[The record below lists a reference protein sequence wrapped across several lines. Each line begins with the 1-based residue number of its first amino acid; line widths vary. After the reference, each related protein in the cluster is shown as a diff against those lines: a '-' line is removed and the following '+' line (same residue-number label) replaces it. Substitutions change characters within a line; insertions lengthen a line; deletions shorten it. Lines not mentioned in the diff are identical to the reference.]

1 MVQQPRNEQPLYS
14 CVIPVDSVT
23 GYSDEE
29 VIVFGTSIED
39 AKQQAEQLLIDQY
52 ECNSD
57 QIEQLMQLA
66 KIELLASWC
75 SPDRGDEQEL

>member
-1 MVQQPRNEQPLYS
+1 MVQQPRNDQPLYS
-14 CVIPVDSVT
+14 CVVPVDTVT
-23 GYSDEE
+23 GHADEE

-39 AKQQAEQLLIDQY
+39 AKHQAEQLLIAQY
-52 ECNSD
+52 ECNSH

-75 SPDRGDEQEL
+75 SPDRGDE

>member
-1 MVQQPRNEQPLYS
+1 MVQQPQRDQPLYS

-23 GYSDEE
+23 GYTDEE

-39 AKQQAEQLLIDQY
+39 AKHQAKELLFNQY
-52 ECNSD
+52 GCNSD

-75 SPDRGDEQEL
+75 SADGSDEREL